1 LAFSTFYT
9 YKKEITQDG
18 LSTNDLKTLK
28 DLSKNPDVI
37 ITKPDKGQGV
47 VLMNRS
53 DYVKKKVDDI
63 LKDKTKFSQIPNK
76 PESLIIKNEDKLN
89 SFLRKLKKEEVINE
103 STYSSLF
110 TSGSR
115 PGILY
120 GLPKIHKANLPVRPI
135 LSALGTINYNVSKF
149 FIPILKRLTLNQYTI
164 QNTFTFVQKLIEI
177 PHANDYVL
185 ASFDVT
191 NLFTNVPL
199 DETIDIIMNSLFE
212 KSDKVLGFNR
222 MYFKKLLDI
231 ATKDIMFWFNGTLY
245 KQIEGVAMGSPL
257 GPTLANIFMCYNESK
272 WLENCPIE
280 FKPKHY
286 FRYVDDTLLLFKSED
301 EVNKFLEYLNN
312 QHPNIKF
319 TCEIEQNGHLPFLD
333 IDISRDM
340 NSFVSS
346 VYRKPTYTGLTTKFN
361 SYIPIK
367 YKGNLIST
375 LIFRAFK
382 ISKDYFIFIKEID
395 FITNILR
402 LNMFPI
408 NFIEK
413 NIRTTLNRLLV
424 PVEPTLT
431 VSKDVIYMKLPYLGT
446 ISHCLERKLSNLIK
460 THYSTVTLK
469 VVYTTSL
476 SLSNLFKF
484 KDKVPKPLRS
494 SIVYKFTCG
503 SCDATYIGKTSRNL
517 FMRIEEHKGF
527 SFRNTNY
534 KLTRPNKSSI
544 RSHCEAKN
552 HSFSSENFEILDSS
566 PFDFDLIILESLW
579 IWKEKPNLN
588 EYSSSIDIELLK

>member
-1 LAFSTFYT
+1 MVWLDGRVVGGFPTT
-9 YKKEITQDG
+9 LTPEITQDG
-18 LSTNDLKTLK
+18 ISTNDLKTLK
-28 DLSKNPDVI
+28 DLSKNPD
-37 ITKPDKGQGV
+37 
-47 VLMNRS
+47 
-53 DYVKKKVDDI
+53 
-63 LKDKTKFSQIPNK
+63 
-76 PESLIIKNEDKLN
+76 
-89 SFLRKLKKEEVINE
+89 
-103 STYSSLF
+103 
-110 TSGSR
+110 
-115 PGILY
+115 
-120 GLPKIHKANLPVRPI
+120 
-135 LSALGTINYNVSKF
+135 
-149 FIPILKRLTLNQYTI
+149 
-164 QNTFTFVQKLIEI
+164 KLIEI

-199 DETIDIIMNSLFE
+199 DETIDIIINSLFD
-212 KSDKVLGFNR
+212 KSDVLGFNR

-286 FRYVDDTLLLFKSED
+286 FRYVDDTLLLFKSEN

-382 ISKDYFIFIKEID
+382 ISNDYFIFIKEID

-408 NFIEK
+408 NFTEK

-431 VSKDVIYMKLPYLGT
+431 VPKD
-446 ISHCLERKLSNLIK
+446 
-460 THYSTVTLK
+460 
-469 VVYTTSL
+469 
-476 SLSNLFKF
+476 
-484 KDKVPKPLRS
+484 DKVPKPLRS

-503 SCDATYIGKTSRNL
+503 SCDATYIGKTSRIL

-527 SFRNTNY
+527 SFRNTNC

-544 RSHCEAKN
+544 RSH
-552 HSFSSENFEILDSS
+552 FSSLVDNRAIS
-566 PFDFDLIILESLW
+566 
-579 IWKEKPNLN
+579 
-588 EYSSSIDIELLK
+588 

>member
-1 LAFSTFYT
+1 MVTNLKFTKIHGNKSCASGDAYCKPPREAMKWCGCLPNLRLSGERKSTCEN
-9 YKKEITQDG
+9 EITQDG
-18 LSTNDLKTLK
+18 ISTNDLKTLK

-53 DYVKKKVDDI
+53 DYVKKVDDI

-199 DETIDIIMNSLFE
+199 DETIDIIMNSLFD

-257 GPTLANIFMCYNESK
+257 GPTLANIFMCYNE
-272 WLENCPIE
+272 I
-280 FKPKHY
+280 
-286 FRYVDDTLLLFKSED
+286 
-301 EVNKFLEYLNN
+301 
-312 QHPNIKF
+312 
-319 TCEIEQNGHLPFLD
+319 
-333 IDISRDM
+333 
-340 NSFVSS
+340 
-346 VYRKPTYTGLTTKFN
+346 YRKPTYTGLTTKFN

-431 VSKDVIYMKLPYLGT
+431 VL
-446 ISHCLERKLSNLIK
+446 
-460 THYSTVTLK
+460 
-469 VVYTTSL
+469 
-476 SLSNLFKF
+476 
-484 KDKVPKPLRS
+484 
-494 SIVYKFTCG
+494 YKFTCG
-503 SCDATYIGKTSRNL
+503 SCDASYIGKTSRNL
-517 FMRIEEHKGF
+517 FMRIEEHKASLGGLQYTSPAAQPLF
-527 SFRNTNY
+527 PWIFV
-534 KLTRPNKSSI
+534 
-544 RSHCEAKN
+544 
-552 HSFSSENFEILDSS
+552 NF
-566 PFDFDLIILESLW
+566 
-579 IWKEKPNLN
+579 
-588 EYSSSIDIELLK
+588 